1 MLRVVPNEEFLHA
14 KINKKDVYVDYGAT
28 EDIPEDWKMHAVS
41 GGSIMDGD
49 FTALN

>member
-1 MLRVVPNEEFLHA
+1 MLRVVPNEEFLHT
-14 KINKKDVYVDYGAT
+14 KINKKDVYMDYGAT